1 MPSRSKQEQ
10 IIKTLGTF
18 IIFVSKVLRYLSTI
32 LRDIGSNMGG
42 VLATKDTKSLAGMN
56 PKFAVFFDGDEET
69 LYQIKMWIKPFENVG
84 EEWII
89 ITRRPSMANHLQAM
103 TKKAK
108 VVIARDRDKLIEV
121 CNLPSLK
128 FIMYVNNARENT
140 EVVRFPHLVHAQL
153 MHGDSEKTASFNP
166 VSGMFT
172 KIFVAG
178 QAGVD
183 RYERNG
189 VKVAADKFEL
199 VGRPQLGGMNV
210 ATGPVASK
218 QPTVLVAPTWGGSAL
233 GEELSSLSVTPQIVK
248 ALLDSGASVVYRP
261 HPFCAQ
267 TSEGA
272 HTISV
277 VHEMLEQHANKTG
290 VKHLFGAEAEKKI
303 TVNEAAN
310 MSDMIV
316 SDLSGIMSD
325 WLFSLKPY
333 LLVSMDQ
340 SAEEFTARYPMA
352 KAGFVVDGRE
362 ASHFDPAIKQLIG
375 TDTQAAYDARKKM
388 REYYLAGASDEDRAA
403 LFNSVVKKLIS

>member
-1 MPSRSKQEQ
+1 MN
-10 IIKTLGTF
+10 L
-18 IIFVSKVLRYLSTI
+18 
-32 LRDIGSNMGG
+32 GG
-42 VLATKDTKSLAGMN
+42 VLATKDTKSLAGMK
-56 PKFAVFFDGDEET
+56 PSFAVFFDGDEST
-69 LYQIKMWIKPFENVG
+69 LYQIAMWIKPFENVG
-84 EEWII
+84 QEWII
-89 ITRRPSMANHLQAM
+89 ITRRPSMAGQLQAM

-121 CNLPSLK
+121 CNLPTLK

-183 RYERNG
+183 RYARNG
-189 VKVAADKFEL
+189 VKVAADKFEI

-210 ATGPVASK
+210 AEGPVNPK
-218 QPTVLVAPTWGGSAL
+218 KPTVLVAPTWGGSAL
-233 GEELSSLSVTPQIVK
+233 GEELSSLSVTPQIVEALTK
-248 ALLDSGASVVYRP
+248 AGASVIYRP
-261 HPFCAQ
+261 HPFCSK

-290 VKHLFGAEAEKKI
+290 IKHVFGAAAETEI
-303 TVNEAAN
+303 TVNQAAN
-310 MSDMIV
+310 LSDMIV

-340 SAEEFTARYPMA
+340 TAQAFTERYPMA
-352 KAGFVVDGRE
+352 KAGVVLDGRAPADFE
-362 ASHFDPAIKQLIG
+362 PAILRLLN
-375 TDTQAAYDARKKM
+375 TDTQATYEARKEM
-388 REYYLAGASDEDRAA
+388 REYYLAGAENEDRAA
-403 LFNSVVKKLIS
+403 LFNSVVNRIISEA

>member
-1 MPSRSKQEQ
+1 
-10 IIKTLGTF
+10 
-18 IIFVSKVLRYLSTI
+18 
-32 LRDIGSNMGG
+32 MGG
-42 VLATKDTKSLAGMN
+42 VLATKDTKSLAGLK
-56 PKFAVFFDGDEET
+56 PKFAVFFDGEEET

-89 ITRRPSMANHLQAM
+89 ITRRPSMANHLQSL

-108 VVIARDRDKLIEV
+108 VTIARDRDKLIEV

-183 RYERNG
+183 RYARNG
-189 VKVAADKFEL
+189 VKIAADKFEI
-199 VGRPQLGGMNV
+199 VGRPQLGGMQV
-210 ATGPVASK
+210 VSGPVNPK

-233 GEELSSLSVTPQIVK
+233 GEELSSLSVTPQIVEALVK
-248 ALLDSGASVVYRP
+248 AGASVVYRP
-261 HPFCAQ
+261 HPFCAR

-272 HTISV
+272 HTISL
-277 VHEMLEQHANKTG
+277 VHEILEKHTNKTG
-290 VKHLFGAEAEKKI
+290 IKHVYGAAAETEI

-340 SAEEFTARYPMA
+340 SAEDFAERYPMGKTA
-352 KAGFVVDGRE
+352 VVVDGRE
-362 ASHFDPAIKQLIG
+362 PQSFDDAIKKLIS
-375 TDTQAAYDARKKM
+375 TDTQAAFDARKKM
-388 REYYLAGASDEDRAA
+388 REYYLGDAENENRAA
-403 LFNSVVKKLIS
+403 LFNSVVNQIINEA

>member
-1 MPSRSKQEQ
+1 MN
-10 IIKTLGTF
+10 L
-18 IIFVSKVLRYLSTI
+18 
-32 LRDIGSNMGG
+32 GG
-42 VLATKDTKSLAGMN
+42 VLATKDTKSLAGMK
-56 PKFAVFFDGDEET
+56 PSFAVFFDGDEST
-69 LYQIKMWIKPFENVG
+69 LYQIAMWIKPFENVG
-84 EEWII
+84 QEWII
-89 ITRRPSMANHLQAM
+89 ITRRPKMAGLLQAM

-121 CNLPSLK
+121 CNLPTLK

-183 RYERNG
+183 RYARNG
-189 VKVAADKFEL
+189 VKVAADKFEI

-210 ATGPVASK
+210 AEGPVNPK
-218 QPTVLVAPTWGGSAL
+218 KPTVLVAPTWGGSAL
-233 GEELSSLSVTPQIVK
+233 GEELSSLSVTPQIVEALTK
-248 ALLDSGASVVYRP
+248 AGASVIYRP
-261 HPFCAQ
+261 HPFCSK

-290 VKHLFGAEAEKKI
+290 IKHVFGAAAETEI
-303 TVNEAAN
+303 TVNQAAN
-310 MSDMIV
+310 LSDMIV

-340 SAEEFTARYPMA
+340 TAQEFTERYPMA
-352 KAGFVVDGRE
+352 KTGVVLDGRAPADFE
-362 ASHFDPAIKQLIG
+362 PAILRLLN
-375 TDTQAAYDARKKM
+375 TDTQATYDARKEM
-388 REYYLAGASDEDRAA
+388 REYYLAGAENDDRAA
-403 LFNSVVKKLIS
+403 LFNSVVNRIISEA

>member
-1 MPSRSKQEQ
+1 M
-10 IIKTLGTF
+10 
-18 IIFVSKVLRYLSTI
+18 
-32 LRDIGSNMGG
+32 
-42 VLATKDTKSLAGMN
+42 ATKDTKSLAGMK
-56 PKFAVFFDGDEET
+56 PSFAVFFDGDEST
-69 LYQIKMWIKPFENVG
+69 LYQIAMWIKPFENVG
-84 EEWII
+84 QEWII
-89 ITRRPSMANHLQAM
+89 ITRRPSMAGQLQAM

-121 CNLPSLK
+121 CNLPTLK

-183 RYERNG
+183 RYARNG
-189 VKVAADKFEL
+189 VKVAADKFEI

-210 ATGPVASK
+210 AEGPVNPK
-218 QPTVLVAPTWGGSAL
+218 KPTVLVAPTWGGSAL
-233 GEELSSLSVTPQIVK
+233 GEELSSLSVTPQIVEALTK
-248 ALLDSGASVVYRP
+248 AGASVIYRP
-261 HPFCAQ
+261 HPFCSK

-290 VKHLFGAEAEKKI
+290 IKHVFGAAAETEI
-303 TVNEAAN
+303 TVNQAAN
-310 MSDMIV
+310 LSDMIV

-340 SAEEFTARYPMA
+340 TAQEFTERYPMA
-352 KAGFVVDGRE
+352 KTGVVLDGRAPADFE
-362 ASHFDPAIKQLIG
+362 PAILRLLN
-375 TDTQAAYDARKKM
+375 TDTQATYDARKEM
-388 REYYLAGASDEDRAA
+388 REYYLAGAENDDRAA
-403 LFNSVVKKLIS
+403 LFNSVVNRIISEA

>member
-1 MPSRSKQEQ
+1 
-10 IIKTLGTF
+10 
-18 IIFVSKVLRYLSTI
+18 
-32 LRDIGSNMGG
+32 MGG
-42 VLATKDTKSLAGMN
+42 VLATKDTKSLAGLK

-89 ITRRPSMANHLQAM
+89 ITRRPNMANQLQSL

-121 CNLPSLK
+121 CNLPDLK
-128 FIMYVNNARENT
+128 FVMYVNNARENT

-166 VSGMFT
+166 LSGMFT

-183 RYERNG
+183 RYQRNG
-189 VKVAADKFEL
+189 VKIAADKFEL
-199 VGRPQLGGMNV
+199 VGRPQLGGMTI
-210 ATGPVASK
+210 AAGPVNPK
-218 QPTVLVAPTWGGSAL
+218 QPSVLVAPTWGGSAL
-233 GEELSSLSVTPQIVK
+233 GEELSSLSVTPQIVESLIK
-248 ALLDSGASVVYRP
+248 AGASVVYRP
-261 HPFCAQ
+261 HPFCAR

-272 HTISV
+272 HTISQ
-277 VHEMLEQHANKTG
+277 VHELLEQHSNSTG
-290 VKHLFGAEAEKKI
+290 IKHVYGAAAETEI

-340 SAEEFTARYPMA
+340 TSKEFTERYPMA
-352 KAGFVVDGRE
+352 KAGVVLDGRE
-362 ASHFDPAIKQLIG
+362 PKDFDPAIESLLN
-375 TDTQAAYDARKKM
+375 TDTQVAYESRKKM
-388 REYYLAGASDEDRAA
+388 REYYLAGAENEDRAA
-403 LFNSVVKKLIS
+403 LFNSVVKRIISEA

>member
-1 MPSRSKQEQ
+1 
-10 IIKTLGTF
+10 
-18 IIFVSKVLRYLSTI
+18 
-32 LRDIGSNMGG
+32 MGG
-42 VLATKDTKSLAGMN
+42 VLATKDTKSLLGLK

-69 LYQIKMWIKPFENVG
+69 LYQIKMWIKPFENIG
-84 EEWII
+84 QEWII
-89 ITRRPSMANHLQAM
+89 ITRRPNMANQLQSL

-108 VVIARDRDKLIEV
+108 VIIARDRDKLIEV
-121 CNLPSLK
+121 CNLPDLK

-189 VKVAADKFEL
+189 VKIAADKFEI
-199 VGRPQLGGMNV
+199 VGRPQLGGMAV
-210 ATGPVASK
+210 APGPVNPK

-233 GEELSSLSVTPQIVK
+233 GEELSSLSVTPQIVESLIR
-248 ALLDSGASVVYRP
+248 AGASVVYRP
-261 HPFCAQ
+261 HPFCVR
-267 TSEGA
+267 TREGA
-272 HTISV
+272 HTISK
-277 VHEMLEQHANKTG
+277 VHELLEQHSNSTG
-290 VKHLFGAEAEKKI
+290 IKHVYGSAAETEI

-340 SAEEFTARYPMA
+340 TAQDFTKRYPMA
-352 KAGFVVDGRE
+352 KTGVVLDGRE
-362 ASHFDPAIKQLIG
+362 QKDFDSAIMRLLN
-375 TDTQAAYDARKKM
+375 TDTQAAYDARREM
-388 REYYLAGASDEDRAA
+388 REYYLAGAEDNDRAA
-403 LFNSVVKKLIS
+403 LFNSVVQRIIAEA

>member
-1 MPSRSKQEQ
+1 
-10 IIKTLGTF
+10 
-18 IIFVSKVLRYLSTI
+18 
-32 LRDIGSNMGG
+32 MGG
-42 VLATKDTKSLAGMN
+42 VLATKDTKSLSGMK
-56 PKFAVFFDGDEET
+56 PTFAVFFDGDEET

-89 ITRRPSMANHLQAM
+89 ITRRPNMANQLQSL

-128 FIMYVNNARENT
+128 FMMYVNNARENT

-189 VKVAADKFEL
+189 VKIATDKFEL
-199 VGRPQLGGMNV
+199 VGRPQLSGMTV
-210 ATGPVASK
+210 AAGPVNPQ

-233 GEELSSLSVTPQIVK
+233 GEELSSLSVTPQIVESLIK
-248 ALLDSGASVVYRP
+248 AGASVVYRP
-261 HPFCAQ
+261 HPFCSR
-267 TSEGA
+267 TREGA
-272 HTISV
+272 HTISQ
-277 VHEMLEQHANKTG
+277 VHELLEQHSNSTG
-290 VKHLFGAEAEKKI
+290 IKHVYGAAAETEI

-340 SAEEFTARYPMA
+340 TAQEFTERYPMA
-352 KAGFVVDGRE
+352 KTGVLLDGRE
-362 ASHFDPAIKQLIG
+362 QKDFDSAIMRLLN
-375 TDTQAAYDARKKM
+375 TDTQAAYDSRKKM
-388 REYYLAGASDEDRAA
+388 REYYLAGAENEDRAA
-403 LFNSVVKKLIS
+403 LFNSVVKRIISEA

>member
-1 MPSRSKQEQ
+1 
-10 IIKTLGTF
+10 
-18 IIFVSKVLRYLSTI
+18 
-32 LRDIGSNMGG
+32 MGG
-42 VLATKDTKSLAGMN
+42 TLATKDTKSLAGLT

-69 LYQIKMWIKPFENVG
+69 LYQIRMWIKPFENVG
-84 EEWII
+84 LEWII
-89 ITRRPSMANHLQAM
+89 ITRRPSMANELQKM
-103 TKKAK
+103 TSKAK
-108 VVIARDRDKLIEV
+108 VIIARDREKLIEV

-189 VKVAADKFEL
+189 VKIAADKFEI
-199 VGRPQLGGMNV
+199 VGRPQLGGMQV
-210 ATGPVASK
+210 ATGPVNPK
-218 QPTVLVAPTWGGSAL
+218 EPTVLVAPTWGGSAL
-233 GEELSSLSVTPQIVK
+233 GEELSSLNVTPQLVQ
-248 ALLDSGASVVYRP
+248 ALLEAGASVVYRP
-261 HPFCAQ
+261 HPFCARTQ
-267 TSEGA
+267 EGA
-272 HTISV
+272 HVIRE
-277 VHEMLEQHANKTG
+277 VHEMLEQHANQTG
-290 VKHLFGAEAEKKI
+290 RNHVYGPAAETEI
-303 TVNEAAN
+303 TVNQAAN

-340 SAEEFTARYPMA
+340 SAQEFAERYPMG
-352 KAGFVVDGRE
+352 KSGVVVDGRE
-362 ASHFDPAIKQLIG
+362 PKDFANAVKELLSA
-375 TDTQAAYDARKKM
+375 DTAAAYEARRKM
-388 REYYLAGASDEDRAA
+388 REYYLAGADNDDRAA
-403 LFNSVVKKLIS
+403 LFNAVVKRICA